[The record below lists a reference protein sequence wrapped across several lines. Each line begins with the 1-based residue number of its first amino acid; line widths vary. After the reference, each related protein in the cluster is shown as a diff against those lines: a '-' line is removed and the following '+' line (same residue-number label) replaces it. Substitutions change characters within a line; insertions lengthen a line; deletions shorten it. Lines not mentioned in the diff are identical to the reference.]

1 MSVYK
6 IVNKTTGELIYIGQT
21 RNLDIRKQYHFNDCK
36 FKKDSN
42 LYKYICANGGWDNME
57 FVVLVSDSGL
67 RNRLILEN
75 TYQLELRP
83 MFYWLGMQTNVPNKI
98 DIEQVIKRHEV
109 RSRRKDIKMK
119 KKLKI
124 YTLVP
129 GIVLDLTGALATPP
143 LLAPDCALNLSKVA
157 QFPT

>member
-21 RNLDIRKQYHFNDCK
+21 RNLEIRKQSHFSDSK
-36 FKKDSN
+36 SKIDSN

-57 FVVLVSDSGL
+57 FVILVSASDL

-83 MFYWLGMQTNVPNKI
+83 MFYWICNRRDVPIKI
-98 DIEQVIKRHEV
+98 HSKRYVKRVGKRLEN
-109 RSRRKDIKMK
+109 RG
-119 KKLKI
+119 KI
-124 YTLVP
+124 ILMP
-129 GIVLDLTGALATPP
+129 GTTLDLTGVLATPP
-143 LLAPDCALNLSKVA
+143 LLTPGCALNLSKVA